1 MRETLSQIKEKVRK
15 QIAIK
20 DKLVFVSKA
29 PDGQIIGIT
38 EAQWV
43 EENFLV
49 ELKKQAEINLGE
61 YNGKLQEIKTKET
74 EALNKLFK
82 ELTDS
87 NVALQKEVQ
96 FLMLEVKYIKG
107 EISEEEYRLQ
117 VEVEGSEE

>member
-1 MRETLSQIKEKVRK
+1 MRETISQIKEKMRK

-20 DKLVFVSKA
+20 DKLVYIQKS
-29 PDGQIIGIT
+29 PDGQIIGII

-61 YNGKLQEIKTKET
+61 HNAKLQEIKVKET
-74 EALNKLFK
+74 EALNAQFK
-82 ELTDS
+82 SLTDS
-87 NVALQKEVQ
+87 VVALQKQVE
-96 FLMLEVKYIKG
+96 LLTLEVKYIKG

-117 VEVEGSEE
+117 FEAEGSEE